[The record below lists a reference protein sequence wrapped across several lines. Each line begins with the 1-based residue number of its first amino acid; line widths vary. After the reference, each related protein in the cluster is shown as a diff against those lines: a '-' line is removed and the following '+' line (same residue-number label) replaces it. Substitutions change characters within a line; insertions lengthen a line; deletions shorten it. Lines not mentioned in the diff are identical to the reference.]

1 MSFGDPWLL
10 LALLLVPA
18 AAALYVL
25 WERRRSRGAEPWAT
39 PALMPS
45 VSSGSAPW
53 WHRHV
58 GPVLYL
64 LAAAALIV
72 SFARPQHEVE
82 VEIEQASVMLVTDRS
97 GSMRSKDLE
106 PTRMGAVK
114 RAASSFLDQVPQD
127 IRVGAL
133 AFNQKTRLLA
143 SPTTD
148 RERVRTALNSLTGAG
163 STATGD
169 ALGAALAILRPQGL
183 RGPQT
188 PAAIVLLSD
197 GANVRGRDP
206 VRLAR
211 RAGRLGVRIFTI
223 ALGTDTGTLSSKR
236 ADGTTKSE
244 RVPPDRRAMR
254 QIADASGGTTSDAP
268 TVEAL
273 EQVYEQLGSAVAT
286 EPGKDQLTAVPVGFA
301 LLLLVAGAGV
311 ALRLTGRIV

>member
-1 MSFGDPWLL
+1 MSFAAPWFL

-18 AAALYVL
+18 AAGLYVW
-25 WERRRSRGAEPWAT
+25 WERRRARGAEPWAS

-45 VSSGSAPW
+45 VASSSPS

-58 GPVLYL
+58 APAIYL
-64 LAAAALIV
+64 LAAAVLLVAL
-72 SFARPQHEVE
+72 ARPQHEVQK
-82 VEIEQASVMLVTDRS
+82 EIEQASVMLVTDRS
-97 GSMRSKDLE
+97 GSMRSEDLK
-106 PTRMGAVK
+106 PNRMEAVK
-114 RAASSFLDQVPQD
+114 TAASSFLEQVPSE

-148 RERVRTALNSLTGAG
+148 RARVRDALNSLTGAG

-197 GANVRGRDP
+197 GKNVRGRDP

-223 ALGTDTGTLSSKR
+223 ALGTDTGTLVSKN
-236 ADGTTKSE
+236 ADGSTKTE
-244 RVPPDRRAMR
+244 LVPPDRAAMR
-254 QIADASGGTTSDAP
+254 EIAQESGGTTSDAP
-268 TVEAL
+268 SAEAL
-273 EQVYEQLGSAVAT
+273 AQVYEELGSAVAT
-286 EPGKDQLTAVPVGFA
+286 EPGQDQLTSAPVGLA
-301 LLLLVAGAGV
+301 LVLIVVGAGV
-311 ALRLTGRIV
+311 ALRLTGRVV

>member
-1 MSFGDPWLL
+1 MSFAAPWFL

-18 AAALYVL
+18 AAAVYVW
-25 WERRRSRGAEPWAT
+25 WERRRSRGAQPWAS

-45 VSSGSAPW
+45 VASTAPG

-58 GPVLYL
+58 GPAVYA
-64 LAAAALIV
+64 LAAIALIV
-72 SFARPQHEVE
+72 ALARPEHEVE
-82 VEIEQASVMLVTDRS
+82 VQVEQASVMLVTDRS
-97 GSMRSKDLE
+97 GSMRSTDLK
-106 PTRMGAVK
+106 PTRMDAVK
-114 RAASSFLDQVPQD
+114 GAASSFLDQVPQE

-133 AFNQKTRLLA
+133 AFNNKTRLLA

-148 RERVRTALNSLTGAG
+148 RDRVKRALNTLTGAG

-197 GANVRGRDP
+197 GKNVRGRDP

-223 ALGTDTGTLSSKR
+223 SLGTDQGTLTSR
-236 ADGTTKSE
+236 NADGTTKTE
-244 RVPPDRRAMR
+244 LVPPDRAAMR

-268 TVEAL
+268 TAEAL
-273 EQVYEQLGSAVAT
+273 QAVYEKLGSAVAT
-286 EPGKDQLTAVPVGFA
+286 EPGKDQLTSAPVGVA
-301 LLLLVAGAGV
+301 LVLLVVGAGL